1 MSELPEN
8 LDSLPPAEQITKLK
22 EAVATQKKEIQ
33 TLKDTNAKQSEEL
46 AEFKDVVKRVKMI
59 VREA

>member
-1 MSELPEN
+1 MSELPAN

-22 EAVATQKKEIQ
+22 EAVAAQKKEIQ
-33 TLKDTNAKQSEEL
+33 TLKDTNAKQGEEL

>member
-1 MSELPEN
+1 MSELPAN
-8 LDSLPPAEQITKLK
+8 LDSLPPAEQIAKLK
-22 EAVATQKKEIQ
+22 EAVAAQKKEIL
-33 TLKDTNAKQSEEL
+33 TLKDTNAKQGEEL